1 MRQGWF
7 MASVEFIKGLAD
19 QDGNIFEDN
28 LGGGNF
34 FQSDEAGGNFVE
46 HHNGF
51 GGYTEDGIF
60 VERLDETIGE
70 KSIQV
75 SIEEGD
81 DVLDSEGDAEFFT
94 EFNALKNQVALIKKR
109 KANEFDDLT
118 NRFSKLE
125 SSQAFLMFKR
135 ILQNDV
141 CTKKEETNFNP
152 KQSEEIPNF
161 CSDHK
166 DTSNHTSGVYTDPMP
181 ASSSSH
187 LGKDDEVACHA
198 DDRMETDAERGKDD
212 YTNSQHHLYL
222 LIKACTNITDIPT
235 IDVVV
240 PPKMMVDHF
249 TDDYM
254 LMLNDEEKPVKS
266 SLADME
272 LEQQPNNLVKAD
284 DKPDDAPVKV
294 KKKKC
299 QSALRPD
306 YVLRSIERRKKKLGM
321 ALKPPHGQQ
330 SATILAPR
338 KIRSK
343 SMNMD
348 VITPPIFL
356 EDMFGHPR
364 TWSINLLMTHEPFI
378 EAPDDCK
385 RDKVTVLDYMSAFIK
400 NKALPE
406 YQFPWGKRDIFVGCR
421 FWLTLSCLDI
431 GKTGWLTDHVYFLVN
446 EPKNHWC
453 LAELEIRN
461 RFGTFYDSLGWASG
475 NRRQW
480 WRKMKR
486 YFPEKVTLYL
496 HMYGVLESK
505 GISADSYNITYNYAD
520 APFQAALFGDSL
532 AYHERMLEYFWSHKI
547 EIESIVSI
555 VEVRYVKKKFKVGD
569 NNQIYLFYNIGSNSI
584 NITDDDGIIYFL
596 KEVLESGDVV
606 KNIFIKSFQQTLEVT
621 RSSSSKPLDIDLNIH
636 LFDEQVTHEWKEKK
650 LNCMPTT
657 PHAPTLYL
665 KSPTKHNHDVEFD
678 EEHRFDDKEA
688 CIYEIGLKCLREKDV
703 TRVYRPKDIIHDL
716 KMELNIYV
724 SYKRAWKG
732 KHLASDSN
740 HGCPVASFAQL
751 PFYCYN
757 LKMANENI
765 VTHIETD
772 DEGHFKMLFIGFGVA
787 VSIYYI
793 F

>member
-1 MRQGWF
+1 
-7 MASVEFIKGLAD
+7 MASTSLQARNVSTR
-19 QDGNIFEDN
+19 N
-28 LGGGNF
+28 
-34 FQSDEAGGNFVE
+34 
-46 HHNGF
+46 
-51 GGYTEDGIF
+51 
-60 VERLDETIGE
+60 
-70 KSIQV
+70 V
-75 SIEEGD
+75 SI
-81 DVLDSEGDAEFFT
+81 AEFLT

-118 NRFSKLE
+118 NRFSKLQ

-135 ILQNDV
+135 ILQNNV

-166 DTSNHTSGVYTDPMP
+166 DTSNHTAGVYTNPMP

-187 LGKDDEVACHA
+187 AGKDDEVACHA
-198 DDRMETDAERGKDD
+198 DDRMETDAD
-212 YTNSQHHLYL
+212 HLVIRKL
-222 LIKACTNITDIPT
+222 GQ
-235 IDVVV
+235 
-240 PPKMMVDHF
+240 VDHF

-284 DKPDDAPVKV
+284 DKPNDAPVKV

-299 QSALRPD
+299 QRALRPD
-306 YVLRSIERRKKKLGM
+306 YVLRSAERRKKKLGM
-321 ALKPPHGQQ
+321 ALKPPYGKQ

-343 SMNMD
+343 SMNTD
-348 VITPPIFL
+348 VITPPL
-356 EDMFGHPR
+356 SRGLVLDRYVR
-364 TWSINLLMTHEPFI
+364 TSKNTNLSR
-378 EAPDDCK
+378 PDDCK
-385 RDKVTVLDYMSAFIK
+385 RDKVTVLDYMSEFIK
-400 NKALPE
+400 NKALLE

-421 FWLTLSCLDI
+421 FWLTLACLDI
-431 GKTGWLTDHVYFLVN
+431 GKTGWLTDH
-446 EPKNHWC
+446 C

-461 RFGTFYDSLGWASG
+461 RVGTFYDSLGWASG
-475 NRRQW
+475 NRRQC

-505 GISADSYNITYNYAD
+505 GISADSYNIIYNYAD
-520 APFQAALFGDSL
+520 ALFQATLFGDCRIWVCIFLYRLGRNLPLTVDDRLETAL
-532 AYHERMLEYFWSHKI
+532 AYHERMLEYFWNHKI

-555 VEVRYVKKKFKVGD
+555 VEVTKF
-569 NNQIYLFYNIGSNSI
+569 
-584 NITDDDGIIYFL
+584 
-596 KEVLESGDVV
+596 
-606 KNIFIKSFQQTLEVT
+606 
-621 RSSSSKPLDIDLNIH
+621 
-636 LFDEQVTHEWKEKK
+636 
-650 LNCMPTT
+650 
-657 PHAPTLYL
+657 
-665 KSPTKHNHDVEFD
+665 
-678 EEHRFDDKEA
+678 
-688 CIYEIGLKCLREKDV
+688 KDV
-703 TRVYRPKDIIHDL
+703 TRVYRPKNIIHDL

-787 VSIYYI
+787 SASNIENNITDSYSQTKRQTY
-793 F
+793 